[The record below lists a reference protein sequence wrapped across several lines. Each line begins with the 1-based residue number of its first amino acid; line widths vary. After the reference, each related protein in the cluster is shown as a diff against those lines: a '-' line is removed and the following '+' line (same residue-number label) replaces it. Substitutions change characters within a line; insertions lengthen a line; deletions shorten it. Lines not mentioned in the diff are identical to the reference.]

1 MLVPM
6 TSTGV
11 AELVAAA
18 TLAATVLGGCAQG
31 AHDRVGGRVPPEPT
45 VLTLA
50 VGEDGPGVRAWSDA
64 VPRLS
69 GGSLRIE
76 ERGPAATVAA
86 VQRDDVDLAVVPAQA
101 LDRLRVPTFRGL
113 LAPLVVDSYALQA
126 KLLRGGAARRA
137 LAGVRSL
144 GVVGIA
150 VLPGAL
156 ERVLTDGKP
165 LLRASDF
172 RSETFGV
179 RPSAVTT
186 ATFHALGAAVRPLR
200 PGGDE
205 NRFDGVEQSLSE
217 IVEHRYGFV
226 TPGRTVALN
235 ATLWPRVSVLIMN
248 ARAYHRLRPEQRAA
262 LSRAGGVA
270 IGPATAQHVRAEAGA
285 TAVLCRPPH
294 DDQNLFQLI
303 WLTPSGQRSLRR
315 AVRPVVRRLERD
327 PASRAAIVAADA
339 VRPTLGKPSPL
350 ICRGRAA
357 RRFRPTSPEPLQADA
372 ALSRT
377 GPREWS
383 SARLT
388 LRGDALFRDRPVRR
402 VMSVNAHLAGGL
414 IRAWAVMTVAPD
426 RTGGHSWDG
435 PGVVFET
442 TPGLHRYRGATVR
455 FTGTTPRGRQRRL
468 NARLTTDAPTG
479 LR

>member
-1 MLVPM
+1 M

-11 AELVAAA
+11 AGLVAAA
-18 TLAATVLGGCAQG
+18 ALAATVLGGCARG
-31 AHDRVGGRVPPEPT
+31 AHDRVGGRVPPAPI

-50 VGEDGPGVRAWSDA
+50 AGEDGPGVRAWSDA
-64 VPRLS
+64 VRRLS

-76 ERGPAATVAA
+76 ARGPAATVAA
-86 VQRDDVDLAVVPAQA
+86 VRRGDVDVAVIPARA
-101 LDRLRVPTFRGL
+101 LDGLGVPTFRGL

-126 KLLRGGAARRA
+126 TLLHGGAARRA

-156 ERVLTDGKP
+156 ERVMTDGKP

-186 ATFHALGAAVRPLR
+186 ATFRSLGAAVRPLR

-205 NRFDGVEQSLSE
+205 NRFDGVEQSLPE
-217 IVEHRYGFV
+217 IVAHRYAFV

-235 ATLWPRVSVLIMN
+235 ATLWPRVSVLIMS
-248 ARAYHRLRPEQRAA
+248 ARASRRLSPEQRAA
-262 LSRAGGVA
+262 LLRAGGAA
-270 IGPATAQHVRAEAGA
+270 IGPATAQLVRAEAGA
-285 TAVLCRPPH
+285 IAVLCRPPH
-294 DDQNLFQLI
+294 DDSNLFQLI
-303 WLTPSGQRSLRR
+303 WLTPSGRRSLRR
-315 AVRPVVRRLERD
+315 AVRPVVRRIERD
-327 PASRAAIVAADA
+327 PASRAAIMTADA
-339 VRPTLGKPSPL
+339 ARPTLRKPSPL
-350 ICRGRAA
+350 ICRDRAA
-357 RRFRPTSPEPLQADA
+357 RPFRPTSLEPLQAVG
-372 ALSRT
+372 ALNRT

-388 LRGDALFRDRPVRR
+388 LRGDALLRHRPVRR
-402 VMSVNAHLAGGL
+402 VMSVRAHLARGL
-414 IRAWAVMTVAPD
+414 IRAWADITVAPD
-426 RTGGHSWDG
+426 PAGGHRWDG

-442 TPGLHRYRGATVR
+442 TPRLHRYLGASVR
-455 FTGTTPRGRQRRL
+455 FTGTTPRGHERRL
-468 NARLTTDAPTG
+468 RARLTTDAPTG